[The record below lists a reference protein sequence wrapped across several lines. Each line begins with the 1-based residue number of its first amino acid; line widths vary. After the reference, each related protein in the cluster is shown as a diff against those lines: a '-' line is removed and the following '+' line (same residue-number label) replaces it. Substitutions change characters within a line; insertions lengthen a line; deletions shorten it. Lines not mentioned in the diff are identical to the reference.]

1 MYLHRET
8 FMYFHRETLMYL
20 HITYCDSFL
29 SQNFLWMIGVNEL
42 ISLSCKCHTFCVF
55 RFAGTQSIS
64 ATSTIPETMDH
75 LALPLGF
82 ILSFSILIAL
92 APCMYLFCRTVPIF
106 WLSFTQ
112 TCLVFFICLLSFS
125 VLCHSNFHLPRTN
138 CIKKK
143 TCRFVL
149 LNFLYLQRMH
159 EDRNYVKHYS
169 IVSIKLLLWNKQ
181 AGILY

>member
-1 MYLHRET
+1 MYLQRSKLSCI
-8 FMYFHRETLMYL
+8 Y
-20 HITYCDSFL
+20 TYCGSFL

-82 ILSFSILIAL
+82 ILSFSILSAL

-143 TCRFVL
+143 DMQVCSLEFSLFTKNAWRSKLCKTL
-149 LNFLYLQRMH
+149 L
-159 EDRNYVKHYS
+159 YS
-169 IVSIKLLLWNKQ
+169 FH
-181 AGILY
+181 